1 MQFAFVGLCCS
12 KFQITFWTLKA
23 NFPQE
28 LHLLNK
34 ATDLYFQTEKILHDK
49 ENIIPAA
56 FPQATA
62 SVKKRKELSEK
73 FCFSK
78 LSLQRCRLIFG

>member
-34 ATDLYFQTEKILHDK
+34 ATDLYFQTEKILHNK